1 MAPEAQAYIDA
12 IDPGHRP
19 LFDRVH
25 DLVLGEFPD
34 AEIVFSYQLPTFR
47 VGKRRMHVGAWQH
60 GVSIYGVTPER
71 DGGFSQRHP
80 TLRTGKGTLRLTHEA
95 ADEVDDA
102 ELRALIH
109 AALDA

>member
-12 IDPGHRP
+12 IDPRHRP

-34 AEIVFSYQLPTFR
+34 AEIVFSYRLPTFE

-60 GVSIYGVTPER
+60 GVSIYGITPER
-71 DGGFSQRHP
+71 DGGFGERHP
-80 TLRTGKGTLRLTHEA
+80 SLRTGKGTLRLTH
-95 ADEVDDA
+95 EVDDA